1 MQSRRDTSKP
11 DAIRVGMCASLSGQ
25 FAVQG
30 TQALH
35 GVMAWVEDTNRR
47 GGVFVRELSSSLPI
61 SFTHYDDRSRA
72 ADARELVRNL
82 VVHDEVHLLLGPYS
96 SGLTMAAAQVAEEMG
111 VVLWNHGGSADSIH
125 QQGFRWTVNI
135 LSPAGDYLTGVPELV
150 LQTNP
155 AAERLAIVHSSTG
168 AFSRSV
174 AQGAAEKA
182 SELGIEL
189 VFQETFDSPAT
200 DFSQLLELVEAST
213 PDLLVGVGR
222 IEDDL
227 LLAQQLPISIEA
239 MVALAATP
247 IEQFRNALGA
257 RCDGFVGP
265 SQWEASAKLNID
277 YGPNLR
283 DITQQLGQQPDYPM
297 AQGYAG
303 GLVAQRCIE
312 ETGSLDQAALRQ
324 AASALDFTTFYGR
337 FKLDAT
343 GRQVGHQVLLVQW
356 QRGRK
361 IIVWPP
367 QLAQALPVG

>member
-1 MQSRRDTSKP
+1 MQSSRDTSSP
-11 DAIRVGMCASLSGQ
+11 DTIRVGMCASLSGQ
-25 FAVQG
+25 FQVQG
-30 TQALH
+30 AQALQ
-35 GVMAWVEDTNRR
+35 GATAWVEDTNRR
-47 GGVFVRELSSSLPI
+47 GGVFVRELSAFLPLTLI
-61 SFTHYDDRSRA
+61 HYDDRSRA
-72 ADARELVRNL
+72 ADVRELMRHL

-96 SGLTMAAAQVAEEMG
+96 SGLTMAAAQVAEELG

-125 QQGFRWTVNI
+125 QQGFRWTVNV
-135 LSPAGDYLTGVPELV
+135 LSPASDYLTGVPELV

-182 SELGIEL
+182 SELGIEV

-222 IEDDL
+222 IGDDL
-227 LLAQQLPISIEA
+227 LLAQQLPTRIEA

-247 IEQFRNALGA
+247 IEQFRDALGA

-265 SQWEASAKLNID
+265 SQWESSAKLSVD
-277 YGPNLR
+277 YGPDMR
-283 DITQQLGQQPDYPM
+283 DITQRLGQPDYPM

-324 AASALDFTTFYGR
+324 AASALDLTTFYGR
-337 FKLDAT
+337 FKLDPT

>member
-1 MQSRRDTSKP
+1 MQGRRDTSSP

-30 TQALH
+30 AQALH

-47 GGVFVRELSSSLPI
+47 GGVFVRDLGATLPLTLI
-61 SFTHYDDRSRA
+61 HYDDRSRA
-72 ADARELVRNL
+72 ADGRDLVRRL
-82 VVHDEVHLLLGPYS
+82 VLEDRIHLLLGPYS

-135 LSPAGDYLTGVPELV
+135 LSPASDYLTGVPELV
-150 LQTNP
+150 LHTNP
-155 AAERLAIVHSSTG
+155 AATRLAIVHSSTG

-182 SELGIEL
+182 SELGIEV

-200 DFSQLLELVEAST
+200 DFSQLLELVEASS

-222 IEDDL
+222 IGDDL
-227 LLAQQLPISIEA
+227 LLAQQLPTRIEA

-247 IEQFRNALGA
+247 IEQFRDALGA

-265 SQWEASAKLNID
+265 SQWEASVKLNID
-277 YGPNLR
+277 YGPDMR
-283 DITQQLGQQPDYPM
+283 DITQRLGQPDYPM

-312 ETGSLDQAALRQ
+312 ETGSLEQAALRQ

-337 FKLDAT
+337 FKLDTT
-343 GRQVGHQVLLVQW
+343 GRQVGHQVLLIQW

>member
-1 MQSRRDTSKP
+1 MGLLRSP
-11 DAIRVGMCASLSGQ
+11 DAIRVGICASFSGQ
-25 FAVQG
+25 FQVQG
-30 TQALH
+30 AQTLQGAA
-35 GVMAWVEDTNRR
+35 AWAEDTNRQ
-47 GGVFVRELSSSLPI
+47 GGVFVRDLGATLPLTLI
-61 SFTHYDDRSRA
+61 HYDDHSRA
-72 ADARELVRNL
+72 ADVREVVRHL

-96 SGLTMAAAQVAEEMG
+96 SSLTMAAAQVAEELG

-125 QQGFRWTVNI
+125 QQGFRWTVNV

-200 DFSQLLELVEAST
+200 DFAQLLELVEASS
-213 PDLLVGVGR
+213 PDVLVGVGR
-222 IEDDL
+222 IGDDL
-227 LLAQQLPISIEA
+227 LLAQQLPTRIEA

-247 IEQFRNALGA
+247 IEQFRDALGA

-265 SQWEASAKLNID
+265 SQWEASVKLNID
-277 YGPNLR
+277 YGPDMR
-283 DITQQLGQQPDYPM
+283 DITQRLGQTDYPM

>member
-1 MQSRRDTSKP
+1 MQSRSDTSSP
-11 DAIRVGMCASLSGQ
+11 DTIRVGICASLSGQ
-25 FAVQG
+25 FQVQG
-30 TQALH
+30 AQVLQGAT
-35 GVMAWVEDTNRR
+35 AWVEDTNRR
-47 GGVFVRELSSSLPI
+47 GGVFVRELSAFLPLTLI
-61 SFTHYDDRSRA
+61 HYDDRSRA
-72 ADARELVRNL
+72 ANVRELVRHL

-96 SGLTMAAAQVAEEMG
+96 SGLTMAAAQVAEELG

-125 QQGFRWTVNI
+125 QQGFRWTVNV

-200 DFSQLLELVEAST
+200 DFAQLLELVEASS

-222 IEDDL
+222 IGDDL
-227 LLAQQLPISIEA
+227 LLAQQLPTRIEA
-239 MVALAATP
+239 MVALVATP
-247 IEQFRNALGA
+247 IEQFRDALGA

-265 SQWEASAKLNID
+265 SQWEASVKLNID
-277 YGPNLR
+277 YGPNLP
-283 DITQQLGQQPDYPM
+283 DITQRLGQTDYPM

-312 ETGSLDQAALRQ
+312 ETGSLEQAALRQ

-337 FKLDAT
+337 FKLDTT

>member
-1 MQSRRDTSKP
+1 MQGRRDTSSP
-11 DAIRVGMCASLSGQ
+11 DAISVGMCASLSGQ

-30 TQALH
+30 AQALH

-47 GGVFVRELSSSLPI
+47 GGVFVRDLGATLPLTLI
-61 SFTHYDDRSRA
+61 HYDDRSRA
-72 ADARELVRNL
+72 ADGRDLVRRL
-82 VVHDEVHLLLGPYS
+82 VLEDRIHLLLGPYS
-96 SGLTMAAAQVAEEMG
+96 SGLTMAAAQVAEELG

-182 SELGIEL
+182 SELGIEV

-200 DFSQLLELVEAST
+200 DFSQLLELVGAST

-222 IEDDL
+222 IGDDL
-227 LLAQQLPISIEA
+227 LLAQQLPISVEA

-277 YGPNLR
+277 YGPNLP
-283 DITQQLGQQPDYPM
+283 DITQRLGQTDYPM

-324 AASALDFTTFYGR
+324 TASALDFTTFYGR
-337 FKLDAT
+337 FKLDTT

>member
-1 MQSRRDTSKP
+1 M
-11 DAIRVGMCASLSGQ
+11 
-25 FAVQG
+25 
-30 TQALH
+30 
-35 GVMAWVEDTNRR
+35 EDTNRQ
-47 GGVFVRELSSSLPI
+47 GGAFVRDLGATLPL
-61 SFTHYDDRSRA
+61 TLVHYDDHSRA
-72 ADARELVRNL
+72 ADVRELVRHL

-96 SGLTMAAAQVAEEMG
+96 SGLTMAAAQVAEELG
-111 VVLWNHGGSADSIH
+111 VVLWNHGGSADNIH

-135 LSPAGDYLTGVPELV
+135 LSPASDYLTGVPELV
-150 LQTNP
+150 LHTNP
-155 AAERLAIVHSSTG
+155 AATRLAIVHSSTG

-174 AQGAAEKA
+174 AQGAVEKA

-200 DFSQLLELVEAST
+200 DFSQLLELVEASG

-222 IEDDL
+222 IGDDL
-227 LLAQQLPISIEA
+227 LLAQQLPTRIEA
-239 MVALAATP
+239 MVALVATP
-247 IEQFRNALGA
+247 IEQFRDALGA

-265 SQWEASAKLNID
+265 SQWEASVKLNID
-277 YGPNLR
+277 YGPNLP
-283 DITQQLGQQPDYPM
+283 DITQRLGQTDYPM

-312 ETGSLDQAALRQ
+312 ETGSLEQAALRQ

-337 FKLDAT
+337 FKLDPT
-343 GRQVGHQVLLVQW
+343 GRQVGHQVLLIQW